1 MRSRAKPKENII
13 TKRKSEAKYNISAW
27 LFILPFLILYLV
39 FMIYPIISGFLTSFT
54 TGQFGIE
61 SKFNGLGNYI
71 YMMKDKYFWQ
81 ALGNTLLFVIIS
93 TPTIVIFGLLFS
105 LIVNS
110 AIKGTTFLRSAFFIP
125 YMLSISVITSIWKF
139 ILQPYTGFLNGL
151 LHQMGVKDEIYWLGS
166 TPLAWLSILIVTL
179 WWTVGFNMIL
189 FLAGLQEIPDSL
201 YEAASIDGANSWE
214 KFCSITL
221 PSLRGVIA
229 LVVQLQIVASFK
241 LFGQPW
247 LLTGGGPGTSTRPI
261 VQYIYQ
267 TAFRSW
273 DSGYASAMSFI
284 LFIVIGLFTLIHNKL
299 SQRIE
304 G

>member
-1 MRSRAKPKENII
+1 
-13 TKRKSEAKYNISAW
+13 
-27 LFILPFLILYLV
+27 
-39 FMIYPIISGFLTSFT
+39 
-54 TGQFGIE
+54 
-61 SKFNGLGNYI
+61 
-71 YMMKDKYFWQ
+71 
-81 ALGNTLLFVIIS
+81 
-93 TPTIVIFGLLFS
+93 
-105 LIVNS
+105 
-110 AIKGTTFLRSAFFIP
+110 
-125 YMLSISVITSIWKF
+125 
-139 ILQPYTGFLNGL
+139 
-151 LHQMGVKDEIYWLGS
+151 MGVKDEIYWLGS